1 MPPYHEVLGDDFG
14 TVVPGMFTDEPN
26 FCSFHQEHPEIS
38 VPWTKGFARIFEG
51 KFGYD
56 LIPHLPSLFF
66 DTGDYRKVR
75 YHYWRAITEQFVE
88 AYSKQIYEWCDA
100 HNLKLTGHYLYEDS
114 LQQQIPV
121 SGAVMPHYEYMHYPG
136 IDHLRRNIADLVTPK
151 QLDSV
156 VCQLGKERALSET
169 YGCSG
174 QNLSFEGRKWIG
186 DWQCVLGNKL
196 PQSAPV
202 VVYAAW
208 RAQAGLPAGYL
219 LPATV
224 VAAQCLDRRLQFPTL
239 LCAQSG

>member
-1 MPPYHEVLGDDFG
+1 M
-14 TVVPGMFTDEPN
+14 
-26 FCSFHQEHPEIS
+26 
-38 VPWTKGFARIFEG
+38 PWTKGFARIFEG

-66 DTGDYRKVR
+66 DTGNYRKVR

-186 DWQCVLGNKL
+186 DWQCVLGINFLNPHLSSYTLRGARKRDYPPDIFYQQPWWPHNAL
-196 PQSAPV
+196 IDDYNSRLSYALSQGERVVDLLVVHPIGSAWSVFRPQNPQGA
-202 VVYAAW
+202 
-208 RAQAGLPAGYL
+208 RGN
-219 LPATV
+219 
-224 VAAQCLDRRLQFPTL
+224 
-239 LCAQSG
+239 